1 MNNRIDKFSSKM
13 VGIPPSGI
21 RKFFELCIGHDD
33 IIGDYCH
40 ISSHAC
46 VGSFLN
52 IGRGVHVGLNATV
65 REHLNIGDFATVGM
79 GAVLTKN
86 VGAGEIWV
94 GNPARFLR
102 MVK

>member
-1 MNNRIDKFSSKM
+1 MFL
-13 VGIPPSGI
+13 SGTI
-21 RKFFELCIGHDD
+21 YHI
-33 IIGDYCH
+33 CH

-52 IGRGVHVGLNATV
+52 IGKGVHVGLNATI
-65 REHLNIGDFATVGM
+65 REHLTIGDYATIGM

-86 VGAGEIWV
+86 VGESEIWV

-102 MVK
+102 MAE